1 MEEEKQIINQSNI
14 EETGAIQQLDSLSIK
29 GEFGELMALYIQDM
43 ISKGGS
49 IYKDVLDYLLDMDFI
64 STEYIS
70 AICSFIQDNAAL
82 DWIMLIDTVLKTKES
97 ETIENFIREIYKAF
111 KNDIDIQDMNGY
123 VSLAKNPYEL
133 HIILSENEEL
143 NTLKKEYDK
152 IKNSIMDVNH
162 HLQQKKQ
169 EIGELKKELE
179 ESQQKLAE
187 SEKRKAYYE
196 KSYKEACEETSK
208 SKDETSKLKVELFNL
223 KNELKAEQV
232 KNKENIKKDKKEKID
247 INTINEKLKELFL
260 KVDSVHEGILC
271 ISDHTR
277 SFIYE
282 KLKELFLKVDCV
294 REGILCI
301 DDHTSSLL
309 EKGLKE
315 LLDSI
320 KEQFKEELSNYQ
332 LVSQRMINQEENKSD
347 EPNNNENAHYNVA
360 PAGNEFFSPFDEEY
374 EGQQPLVNGVEGEQD
389 FDNGAFDYIG
399 DMSNAGLY
407 LEQEE
412 EHSEELED
420 TKNSI
425 VEENNNEEENDN
437 EKDLPSDEEITNAK
451 ELLQTGLQSR
461 EVNKTIKNIEESS
474 SFFLRFKKKI
484 DINKKVKL
492 FRKAKDD
499 VKKRQMI
506 LEEAMA
512 NQLDTGII
520 RGLKGL
526 SGMDTVSLE
535 FLYQMACDKNTS
547 IEDIMKLSEY
557 AAP

>member
-14 EETGAIQQLDSLSIK
+14 EETGAIQQLDSLRIK

-133 HIILSENEEL
+133 HIILNEEL

-162 HLQQKKQ
+162 HLQQKEQ

-260 KVDSVHEGILC
+260 KVDSVH
-271 ISDHTR
+271 
-277 SFIYE
+277 
-282 KLKELFLKVDCV
+282 
-294 REGILCI
+294 EGILCI

-535 FLYQMACDKNTS
+535 FLYQMSCDKNTS

>member
-162 HLQQKKQ
+162 HLQQKEQ
-169 EIGELKKELE
+169 EIGKLKKELE
-179 ESQQKLAE
+179 ESQQKLEESKQNLAE

-208 SKDETSKLKVELFNL
+208 IKDETSKLKVELLNF

-232 KNKENIKKDKKEKID
+232 KNKENIEKDRKEKQADIKASETD
-247 INTINEKLKELFL
+247 INIIHEKLKELFL

-271 ISDHTR
+271 ISD
-277 SFIYE
+277 S
-282 KLKELFLKVDCV
+282 
-294 REGILCI
+294 
-301 DDHTSSLL
+301 TSSLL

-320 KEQFKEELSNYQ
+320 KEQFKEELSNYYQ
-332 LVSQRMINQEENKSD
+332 LVNQRMINQENDKPD

-374 EGQQPLVNGVEGEQD
+374 EGQQLLVNGVEGEQD

-399 DMSNAGLY
+399 DMSNSGLY

-425 VEENNNEEENDN
+425 VEENNKEENDN

-520 RGLKGL
+520 RGLKEL

>member
-1 MEEEKQIINQSNI
+1 
-14 EETGAIQQLDSLSIK
+14 
-29 GEFGELMALYIQDM
+29 
-43 ISKGGS
+43 
-49 IYKDVLDYLLDMDFI
+49 
-64 STEYIS
+64 
-70 AICSFIQDNAAL
+70 
-82 DWIMLIDTVLKTKES
+82 
-97 ETIENFIREIYKAF
+97 
-111 KNDIDIQDMNGY
+111 
-123 VSLAKNPYEL
+123 
-133 HIILSENEEL
+133 
-143 NTLKKEYDK
+143 
-152 IKNSIMDVNH
+152 
-162 HLQQKKQ
+162 
-169 EIGELKKELE
+169 
-179 ESQQKLAE
+179 
-187 SEKRKAYYE
+187 
-196 KSYKEACEETSK
+196 
-208 SKDETSKLKVELFNL
+208 
-223 KNELKAEQV
+223 
-232 KNKENIKKDKKEKID
+232 
-247 INTINEKLKELFL
+247 
-260 KVDSVHEGILC
+260 
-271 ISDHTR
+271 
-277 SFIYE
+277 
-282 KLKELFLKVDCV
+282 
-294 REGILCI
+294 
-301 DDHTSSLL
+301 
-309 EKGLKE
+309 
-315 LLDSI
+315 
-320 KEQFKEELSNYQ
+320 
-332 LVSQRMINQEENKSD
+332 MINQENDKPD

>member
-162 HLQQKKQ
+162 HLQQKEQ

-179 ESQQKLAE
+179 ESQQKLEESKQNLAE

-260 KVDSVHEGILC
+260 KVD
-271 ISDHTR
+271 
-277 SFIYE
+277 
-282 KLKELFLKVDCV
+282 CV

-332 LVSQRMINQEENKSD
+332 LVNQRMINQEKDKPD
-347 EPNNNENAHYNVA
+347 EPNNNENEHYNVA

-374 EGQQPLVNGVEGEQD
+374 EGQQSFIND
-389 FDNGAFDYIG
+389 FDYIG

-407 LEQEE
+407 LEQE
-412 EHSEELED
+412 EELED

-461 EVNKTIKNIEESS
+461 EINKTIKNIEESS

-492 FRKAKDD
+492 FRKVEDD

-520 RGLKGL
+520 RGLKRL

-547 IEDIMKLSEY
+547 MEDIMKLSEY
-557 AAP
+557 AAS